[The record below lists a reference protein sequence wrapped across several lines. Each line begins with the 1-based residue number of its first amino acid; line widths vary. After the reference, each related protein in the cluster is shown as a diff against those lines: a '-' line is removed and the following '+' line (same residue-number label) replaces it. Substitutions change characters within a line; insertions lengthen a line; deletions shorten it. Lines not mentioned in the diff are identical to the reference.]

1 MAKKVIIE
9 TKKFVP
15 LEKMS
20 KKAKKEHFAENRNDW
35 NGVNPTTKVVKSKNI
50 YDRNKFKNEDL
61 SE

>member
-1 MAKKVIIE
+1 MAKKVKIE

-20 KKAKKEHFAENRNDW
+20 KKAKKKHFTESRNDW
-35 NGVNPTTKVVKSKNI
+35 NGVNPTTKVVKSKKI